1 MNKKIKRDIGKFQA
15 TSEDGK
21 IFTIIINQ
29 VFLIDEAFQQTPQ
42 EIPSIKSYTTID
54 GLTVNPKRNNQYEI
68 LQTGQILTRV

>member
-1 MNKKIKRDIGKFQA
+1 MDKKIKREIERFQA

-21 IFTIIINQ
+21 IFTIIISQ
-29 VFLIDEAFQQTPQ
+29 VFLIDESFQ

-54 GLTVNPKRNNQYEI
+54 GLTVNVKRNNQYEI